1 MKKTLFAIL
10 AASLLATTAM
20 AQVNP
25 CDVDFNG
32 EVNSAD
38 VVAIYNNII
47 TGAVPTK
54 PTPPTP
60 KTYTAKGVSFKMVP
74 VKAGT
79 FMMGDDSLWDKEKP
93 IHQVTLTND
102 YYIGQTEVTQALW
115 EAVVG
120 KESNNSNPKDPDCPV
135 NNVTWGQ
142 AAVFCL
148 ALNSLLKDQLPEGM
162 MFRFPTEAEWEY
174 AARGGNMSRGF
185 RYSGSDN
192 VYEVAWCSEL
202 CVSPQQARKVGQ
214 RVANE
219 LGLYDMSG
227 NVREWCM
234 DYFGSYPNGAQ
245 TDPTGPSTGEKKILR
260 GGSFGDDCSSLTVGY
275 YPTLTVASRGYTDM
289 NESSVLYGFR
299 LVLGK
304 SL

>member
-1 MKKTLFAIL
+1 MKKFLSAIFASALF
-10 AASLLATTAM
+10 ATTAM

-79 FMMGDDSLWDKEKP
+79 FMMGDNRLKDKEKP

-120 KESNNSNPKDPDCPV
+120 KESNNSNPKGADYPV

-142 AAVFCL
+142 AGVFCL

-162 MFRFPTEAEWEY
+162 IFRFPTEAEWEY

-202 CVSPQQARKVGQ
+202 CVSPREARKVGR

-227 NVREWCM
+227 NVSEWCM
-234 DYFGSYPNGAQ
+234 DYYGSYPNGAQ
-245 TDPTGPSTGEKKILR
+245 TDPTGPSTGENKILR
-260 GGSFGDDCSSLTVGY
+260 GGCYNEGQSTLIIGF
-275 YPTLTVASRGYTDM
+275 YPSLTVASRNWADM
-289 NESSVLYGFR
+289 NSSSGTWGFR
-299 LVLGK
+299 LVLGR
-304 SL
+304 SY